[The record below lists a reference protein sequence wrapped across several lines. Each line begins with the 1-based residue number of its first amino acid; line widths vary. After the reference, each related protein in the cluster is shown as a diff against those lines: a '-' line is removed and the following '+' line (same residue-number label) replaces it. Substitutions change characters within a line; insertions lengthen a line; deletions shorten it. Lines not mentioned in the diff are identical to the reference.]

1 VAEPFGVPLN
11 RRRVHRVLPLLLTL
25 SLGCLS
31 LPAGAG
37 AATLTVRGT
46 LQLLGSSD
54 FVVQTAGRARGVTE
68 ALISTANRLAANNY
82 PYVWGGGHAQAGVPS
97 IGIKGPGHNG
107 RRRGF
112 DCSGSVAA
120 VLAGASLWPA
130 AGGVPGDAGLISE
143 LRSWHILARG
153 AGDGPTQVTLYDDP
167 GVHIFMSIN
176 GRFFGTSAGG
186 GEGDP
191 RGGPGWL
198 DGSTP
203 DAFSPTYKRYH
214 LLSSVLHGHISGQS
228 IGFRTGPL
236 ENLVTQFQVGE
247 PMSVSYQATRYGTL
261 AATGVAYPGASSL
274 TGTVTGVAPEDSSVT
289 IQPASGTALTLS
301 SGTLSGLVAGSV
313 TTGDTVTVT
322 YSLVSGADTLRTI
335 VSASSTP

>member
-1 VAEPFGVPLN
+1 VPLN
-11 RRRVHRVLPLLLTL
+11 RHHVHRLLPLLLAL
-25 SLGCLS
+25 SLGALS
-31 LPAGAG
+31 LPAAAG
-37 AATLTVRGT
+37 ATTSTVRGT

-54 FVVQTAGRARGVTE
+54 FVVQTAGRARGVPE
-68 ALISTANRLAANNY
+68 ALTSTANRLAAKDY

-120 VLAGASLWPA
+120 VLAGANLWPA
-130 AGGVPGDAGLISE
+130 GDGVPGDAGVISE
-143 LRSWHILARG
+143 LRSWHMLARG
-153 AGDGPTQVTLYDDP
+153 AGHGPTQVTLYDDP

-214 LLSSVLHGHISGQS
+214 LLSSVVHGQISGQS

-236 ENLVTQFQVGE
+236 EKLVAQFQVGE

-261 AATGVAYPGASSL
+261 VATGVAYPGASSL
-274 TGTVTGVAPEDSSVT
+274 TGTVTGVAQGGSSMT
-289 IQPASGTALTLS
+289 IQPASGTAITLS
-301 SGTLSGLVAGSV
+301 SGTLSDLVAGSV
-313 TTGDTVTVT
+313 VTGDTVTVT
-322 YSLVSGADTLRTI
+322 YSSVGGADTLRTI
-335 VSASSTP
+335 VPATSTP